1 MHGLLYL
8 INALIKLFLLS
19 LIFISSNF
27 FSIKARIKF
36 AVSTATDLKKVGRFF
51 FFKGFPLI
59 FCFLNSFSAHA

>member
-27 FSIKARIKF
+27 FSIKARIRF
-36 AVSTATDLKKVGRFF
+36 AVSTATDLKKVRRFF
-51 FFKGFPLI
+51 FLR
-59 FCFLNSFSAHA
+59 FSSNILFF

>member
-36 AVSTATDLKKVGRFF
+36 AVSTATDLKKVGRLF
-51 FFKGFPLI
+51 FFKRSSSNIL
-59 FCFLNSFSAHA
+59 FS

>member
-1 MHGLLYL
+1 MHGLLFL

-27 FSIKARIKF
+27 FSIKARIKS

-51 FFKGFPLI
+51 FF
-59 FCFLNSFSAHA
+59 FLRFSSNILFF